1 MRIVYIGSV
10 IFSAKALEKLISIK
24 ANVVGVV
31 TKNESAFNS
40 DFFDLSSIAQFND
53 IPFHYTSNINSSET
67 VNWIKELNPDVVF
80 CFGWSNLIKNEVL
93 EISRLGVIGY
103 HPTLLPHNKGRHP
116 LIWAKVLGLE
126 KSGSTFF
133 FMDEGA
139 DTGDILS
146 QKEFLIDF
154 EDDANILYNK
164 LIDIALIQIE
174 EFHRMLQTGSYT
186 RIQQDITKGNTWR
199 KRGKKDGIIDFRMN
213 SMAICNLVRGLTKPY
228 LGAHVEYNAADVK
241 IWEVELSVYDCKYDN
256 IEPGKVLS
264 IIKNRIEVKTGDSSI
279 WLVNHEFK
287 GLPQIGTYIIK

>member
-1 MRIVYIGSV
+1 MKIAYIGSV

-24 ANVVGVV
+24 ADVVGIV

-40 DFFDLSSIAQFND
+40 DFFDLSSIAQSND
-53 IPFHYTSNINSSET
+53 IPFHYTSNINSPET

-80 CFGWSNLIKNEVL
+80 CFGWSNLIKKEVL
-93 EISRLGVIGY
+93 DISRLGVIGY
-103 HPTLLPHNKGRHP
+103 HPTLLPYNKGRHP
-116 LIWAKVLGLE
+116 LIWAKVLGLK

-146 QKEFLIDF
+146 QKEFQINF
-154 EDDANILYNK
+154 EDDANVLYNK
-164 LIDIALIQIE
+164 LIENALIQIE
-174 EFHRMLQTGSYT
+174 DFHSKLETGYYT
-186 RIQQDITKGNTWR
+186 RIQQDSTKGNTWR

-213 SMAICNLVRGLTKPY
+213 SLVICNLTRALTKPY
-228 LGAHVEYNAADVK
+228 VGAHVEYNGTDIK
-241 IWEVELSVYDCKYDN
+241 IWGVELSKYDSNYDN

-264 IIKNRIEVKTGDSSI
+264 IIENKIEVKTGDSAI

-287 GLPQIGTYIIK
+287 ELPQVGTYII